1 MILTDIV
8 LQGMDGVELCR
19 RVSRDMETSHI
30 PVIVLSAISSV
41 DVKVRAMES
50 GAVNY
55 IEKPFTMDYLMAC
68 ISGVLDKRRQL
79 KEALR
84 NEPASVVDMAPFNL
98 VSRDEA
104 FLKRLEAVVG
114 ENMSNSSFSVARLED
129 AMYMSRSSLTRK
141 MKGLLNTTPVEY
153 LRARRLSVA
162 AEMLKSGKYH
172 INEVCYAV
180 GFASPSYFAKC
191 FRAMYGKLPGE
202 YAETSGPDAVEGD
215 DKSISPKDDTN

>member
-1 MILTDIV
+1 
-8 LQGMDGVELCR
+8 
-19 RVSRDMETSHI
+19 
-30 PVIVLSAISSV
+30 
-41 DVKVRAMES
+41 
-50 GAVNY
+50 
-55 IEKPFTMDYLMAC
+55 
-68 ISGVLDKRRQL
+68 
-79 KEALR
+79 
-84 NEPASVVDMAPFNL
+84 
-98 VSRDEA
+98 
-104 FLKRLEAVVG
+104 
-114 ENMSNSSFSVARLED
+114 
-129 AMYMSRSSLTRK
+129 MYMSRSSLTRK

-202 YAETSGPDAVEGD
+202 YAETSGPDVVEGD